1 MYTSHFKLRENP
13 FSLTPDPKYLFLSR
27 QHREALNHLIYGIK
41 EKKGFI
47 VITGGIGTGKTT
59 LSRALLAG
67 MDPYVETALIFNSYL
82 SDMELLEVIN
92 QEFKVS
98 LVGVDRT
105 KRRYIDSLNAFLM
118 SNYQAGKNAVVLIDE
133 AQNLSRNVLEQIRM
147 LSNLETETEKLL
159 QIVLVGQP
167 ELRDLLAQPSLK
179 QLTERISVRYH
190 LDALSRDDVPDY
202 IGHRLAVS
210 GDTGHLKFA
219 DDAFGK
225 IYDFS
230 RGNPRR
236 INILCDRAMLIAYAG
251 NLLEIDRKVIKL
263 AVKDLKSSDVKKGT
277 FFARAK
283 ERGCLPDKPITLVFL
298 SPVGEDKEVRGNNP
312 LQRRNRSA
320 HERHHRC
327 PETSPESQRRPV
339 PALPGHHLRPA
350 AAQGPG
356 KEAPDP
362 RRFPGI
368 ACAPGIDGL
377 FAHHLFRPGRDR
389 GARECRY
396 RRPSPFGPKSMPP
409 PVSRRP
415 RSGKPGPGR
424 RDPLPG
430 RAQAA
435 AGRRSRGS
443 RDVLSEVYR
452 GRSKESQRSEQRRR
466 VVPAPTT

>member
-59 LSRALLAG
+59 LSRALVAG

-118 SNYQAGKNAVVLIDE
+118 ANYQAGKNAVVLIDE

-225 IYDFS
+225 IYDYS

-277 FFARAK
+277 LFARTRK
-283 ERGCLPDKPITLVFL
+283 
-298 SPVGEDKEVRGNNP
+298 
-312 LQRRNRSA
+312 
-320 HERHHRC
+320 
-327 PETSPESQRRPV
+327 
-339 PALPGHHLRPA
+339 
-350 AAQGPG
+350 
-356 KEAPDP
+356 
-362 RRFPGI
+362 
-368 ACAPGIDGL
+368 GL
-377 FAHHLFRPGRDR
+377 FA
-389 GARECRY
+389 
-396 RRPSPFGPKSMPP
+396 
-409 PVSRRP
+409 
-415 RSGKPGPGR
+415 
-424 RDPLPG
+424 
-430 RAQAA
+430 
-435 AGRRSRGS
+435 
-443 RDVLSEVYR
+443 
-452 GRSKESQRSEQRRR
+452 QR
-466 VVPAPTT
+466 

>member
-27 QHREALNHLIYGIK
+27 QHREAFNHLIYGIK

-67 MDPYVETALIFNSYL
+67 VDPYVETALIFNSYL

-98 LVGVDRT
+98 LIGVDRT

-159 QIVLVGQP
+159 QIILVGQP
-167 ELRDLLAQPSLK
+167 ELRDILAQPSLK

-202 IGHRLAVS
+202 IGHRLTVS
-210 GDTGHLKFA
+210 GDNGCLKFA
-219 DDAFGK
+219 DDTFGK

-230 RGNPRR
+230 GGNPRR

-277 FFARAK
+277 FFARTRK
-283 ERGCLPDKPITLVFL
+283 
-298 SPVGEDKEVRGNNP
+298 
-312 LQRRNRSA
+312 
-320 HERHHRC
+320 
-327 PETSPESQRRPV
+327 
-339 PALPGHHLRPA
+339 
-350 AAQGPG
+350 
-356 KEAPDP
+356 
-362 RRFPGI
+362 
-368 ACAPGIDGL
+368 GL
-377 FAHHLFRPGRDR
+377 FA
-389 GARECRY
+389 
-396 RRPSPFGPKSMPP
+396 
-409 PVSRRP
+409 
-415 RSGKPGPGR
+415 
-424 RDPLPG
+424 
-430 RAQAA
+430 
-435 AGRRSRGS
+435 
-443 RDVLSEVYR
+443 
-452 GRSKESQRSEQRRR
+452 
-466 VVPAPTT
+466 

>member
-1 MYTSHFKLRENP
+1 MYTSHFKLKENP

-118 SNYQAGKNAVVLIDE
+118 SNYEAGKNAVVLIDE

-159 QIVLVGQP
+159 QIILVGQP
-167 ELRDLLAQPSLK
+167 ELRDLLAQPSLR

-202 IGHRLAVS
+202 IGHRLTVA
-210 GDTGHLKFA
+210 GDTGNLKFS

-251 NLLEIDRKVIKL
+251 NVLEIDRKVIKL
-263 AVKDLKSSDVKKGT
+263 AVKDLKSSDVRKGT
-277 FFARAK
+277 FFARARK
-283 ERGCLPDKPITLVFL
+283 
-298 SPVGEDKEVRGNNP
+298 
-312 LQRRNRSA
+312 
-320 HERHHRC
+320 
-327 PETSPESQRRPV
+327 
-339 PALPGHHLRPA
+339 
-350 AAQGPG
+350 
-356 KEAPDP
+356 
-362 RRFPGI
+362 
-368 ACAPGIDGL
+368 GL
-377 FAHHLFRPGRDR
+377 FA
-389 GARECRY
+389 
-396 RRPSPFGPKSMPP
+396 
-409 PVSRRP
+409 
-415 RSGKPGPGR
+415 
-424 RDPLPG
+424 
-430 RAQAA
+430 
-435 AGRRSRGS
+435 
-443 RDVLSEVYR
+443 
-452 GRSKESQRSEQRRR
+452 
-466 VVPAPTT
+466 

>member
-67 MDPYVETALIFNSYL
+67 IDPHVETALIFNSYL

-105 KRRYIDSLNAFLM
+105 KRRYIDSLNAFLV

-159 QIVLVGQP
+159 QIILVGQP
-167 ELRDLLAQPSLK
+167 ELRDLLAQPSLR

-202 IGHRLAVS
+202 VVHRLTVA

-230 RGNPRR
+230 GGNPRR

-263 AVKDLKSSDVKKGT
+263 AVRDLKSSDVKKGT
-277 FFARAK
+277 FFARARK
-283 ERGCLPDKPITLVFL
+283 
-298 SPVGEDKEVRGNNP
+298 
-312 LQRRNRSA
+312 
-320 HERHHRC
+320 
-327 PETSPESQRRPV
+327 
-339 PALPGHHLRPA
+339 
-350 AAQGPG
+350 
-356 KEAPDP
+356 
-362 RRFPGI
+362 
-368 ACAPGIDGL
+368 GL
-377 FAHHLFRPGRDR
+377 FA
-389 GARECRY
+389 
-396 RRPSPFGPKSMPP
+396 
-409 PVSRRP
+409 
-415 RSGKPGPGR
+415 
-424 RDPLPG
+424 
-430 RAQAA
+430 
-435 AGRRSRGS
+435 
-443 RDVLSEVYR
+443 
-452 GRSKESQRSEQRRR
+452 
-466 VVPAPTT
+466 

>member
-1 MYTSHFKLRENP
+1 MYTSHFQLRENP

-98 LVGVDRT
+98 LVGVDRS

-118 SNYQAGKNAVVLIDE
+118 SNYKAGKNAVVLIDE

-159 QIVLVGQP
+159 QIILVGQP
-167 ELRDLLAQPSLK
+167 ELRDLLAQPSLR

-190 LDALSRDDVPDY
+190 LDALSADDVPDY
-202 IGHRLAVS
+202 IEHRLTVA
-210 GDTGHLKFA
+210 GDTGHLKFT

-225 IYDFS
+225 IFDFS

-277 FFARAK
+277 FFARARK
-283 ERGCLPDKPITLVFL
+283 
-298 SPVGEDKEVRGNNP
+298 
-312 LQRRNRSA
+312 
-320 HERHHRC
+320 
-327 PETSPESQRRPV
+327 
-339 PALPGHHLRPA
+339 
-350 AAQGPG
+350 
-356 KEAPDP
+356 
-362 RRFPGI
+362 
-368 ACAPGIDGL
+368 GL
-377 FAHHLFRPGRDR
+377 FA
-389 GARECRY
+389 
-396 RRPSPFGPKSMPP
+396 
-409 PVSRRP
+409 
-415 RSGKPGPGR
+415 
-424 RDPLPG
+424 
-430 RAQAA
+430 
-435 AGRRSRGS
+435 
-443 RDVLSEVYR
+443 
-452 GRSKESQRSEQRRR
+452 
-466 VVPAPTT
+466 

>member
-13 FSLTPDPKYLFLSR
+13 FSLTPDPKYLFLSS

-67 MDPYVETALIFNSYL
+67 IDPYVETALIFNSYL

-105 KRRYIDSLNAFLM
+105 KRRYIDSLNAFLV

-159 QIVLVGQP
+159 QIILVGQP

-179 QLTERISVRYH
+179 QLNERISVRYH

-202 IGHRLAVS
+202 IGHRLTVA
-210 GDTGHLKFA
+210 GDAGTLKFA

-230 RGNPRR
+230 GGNPRR

-263 AVKDLKSSDVKKGT
+263 AVKDLKSSDVKRGT
-277 FFARAK
+277 LFARAK
-283 ERGCLPDKPITLVFL
+283 K
-298 SPVGEDKEVRGNNP
+298 
-312 LQRRNRSA
+312 
-320 HERHHRC
+320 
-327 PETSPESQRRPV
+327 
-339 PALPGHHLRPA
+339 
-350 AAQGPG
+350 
-356 KEAPDP
+356 
-362 RRFPGI
+362 
-368 ACAPGIDGL
+368 GL
-377 FAHHLFRPGRDR
+377 FA
-389 GARECRY
+389 
-396 RRPSPFGPKSMPP
+396 
-409 PVSRRP
+409 
-415 RSGKPGPGR
+415 
-424 RDPLPG
+424 
-430 RAQAA
+430 
-435 AGRRSRGS
+435 
-443 RDVLSEVYR
+443 
-452 GRSKESQRSEQRRR
+452 
-466 VVPAPTT
+466 

>member
-13 FSLTPDPKYLFLSR
+13 FSLTPDPKYLFLSS

-67 MDPYVETALIFNSYL
+67 IDPYVETALIFNSYL

-105 KRRYIDSLNAFLM
+105 KRRYIDLLNAFLM

-159 QIVLVGQP
+159 QIILVGQP

-202 IGHRLAVS
+202 IGHRLTVA
-210 GDTGHLKFA
+210 GDAGTLKFA

-230 RGNPRR
+230 GGNPRR

-251 NLLEIDRKVIKL
+251 NLHEIDRKVIKL
-263 AVKDLKSSDVKKGT
+263 AVKDLKSSDVKRGT

-283 ERGCLPDKPITLVFL
+283 K
-298 SPVGEDKEVRGNNP
+298 
-312 LQRRNRSA
+312 
-320 HERHHRC
+320 
-327 PETSPESQRRPV
+327 
-339 PALPGHHLRPA
+339 
-350 AAQGPG
+350 
-356 KEAPDP
+356 
-362 RRFPGI
+362 
-368 ACAPGIDGL
+368 GL
-377 FAHHLFRPGRDR
+377 FA
-389 GARECRY
+389 
-396 RRPSPFGPKSMPP
+396 
-409 PVSRRP
+409 
-415 RSGKPGPGR
+415 
-424 RDPLPG
+424 
-430 RAQAA
+430 
-435 AGRRSRGS
+435 
-443 RDVLSEVYR
+443 
-452 GRSKESQRSEQRRR
+452 
-466 VVPAPTT
+466 

>member
-67 MDPYVETALIFNSYL
+67 IDPYVETALIFNSYL

-118 SNYQAGKNAVVLIDE
+118 ANHQARKNAVVLIDE

-159 QIVLVGQP
+159 QIILVGQP
-167 ELRDLLAQPSLK
+167 ELRDLLAQPSLR

-202 IGHRLAVS
+202 IGHRLTVA
-210 GDTGHLKFA
+210 GDTGYLKFA

-230 RGNPRR
+230 GGNPRR

-277 FFARAK
+277 FFARTRK
-283 ERGCLPDKPITLVFL
+283 
-298 SPVGEDKEVRGNNP
+298 
-312 LQRRNRSA
+312 
-320 HERHHRC
+320 
-327 PETSPESQRRPV
+327 
-339 PALPGHHLRPA
+339 
-350 AAQGPG
+350 
-356 KEAPDP
+356 
-362 RRFPGI
+362 
-368 ACAPGIDGL
+368 GL
-377 FAHHLFRPGRDR
+377 FA
-389 GARECRY
+389 
-396 RRPSPFGPKSMPP
+396 
-409 PVSRRP
+409 
-415 RSGKPGPGR
+415 
-424 RDPLPG
+424 
-430 RAQAA
+430 
-435 AGRRSRGS
+435 
-443 RDVLSEVYR
+443 
-452 GRSKESQRSEQRRR
+452 
-466 VVPAPTT
+466 